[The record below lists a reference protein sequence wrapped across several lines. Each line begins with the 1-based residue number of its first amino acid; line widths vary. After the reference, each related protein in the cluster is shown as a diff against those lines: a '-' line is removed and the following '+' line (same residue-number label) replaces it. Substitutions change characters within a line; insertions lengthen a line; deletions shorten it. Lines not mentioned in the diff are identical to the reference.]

1 MAPQKVEVDFAFS
14 FSSAWSRG
22 LVFTST
28 TVSSTAG
35 ADVTLE
41 VSLQKRRGG
50 GVSKGWFGEA
60 QPKAEQGKSK
70 IGS

>member
-50 GVSKGWFGEA
+50 GR
-60 QPKAEQGKSK
+60 
-70 IGS
+70 